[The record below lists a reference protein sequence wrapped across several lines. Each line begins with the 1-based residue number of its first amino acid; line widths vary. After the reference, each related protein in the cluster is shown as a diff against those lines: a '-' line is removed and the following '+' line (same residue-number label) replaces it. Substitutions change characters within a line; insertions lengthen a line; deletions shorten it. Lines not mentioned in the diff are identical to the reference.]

1 MKNLYR
7 ISLFSLI
14 ISCSMLSCTKDLNLD
29 PVSQISNASFWKT
42 ENDANGGLYGMY
54 VRFRGQAQNNL
65 FLWGE
70 ARSEVMNRSLAA
82 LNGYNYYYD
91 NALDRTNSGPTWQG
105 MYTVVHDANLL
116 LKYVPGIKFSSEA
129 SKNAILAQA
138 YTMRA
143 YVYFTMVKTWG
154 DLPLVTEPIEG
165 FSADAIQKERTSK
178 TELFKFIKQ
187 DLDAALSLYS
197 ANTFSPGR
205 SIWSKPAANALK
217 ADVYLWTA
225 KRENGGRPDLNVAL
239 AALNDAQTGDV
250 GLLDN
255 YASIFDYGNKGN
267 REILMAVR
275 FQDVEA
281 TSTIFSDMY
290 MSSAFM
296 TNNTDAATKALIGAF
311 GGNPYWTVSN
321 GVRAQFTAD
330 DLRKQPS
337 FIEIYTTT
345 GTYYGSIVYKFK
357 GTVIGGARQF
367 LDDVI
372 LYRYADI
379 LLMKAEV
386 KNALGQD
393 PADEINLVRK
403 RAYGTKYNDHVFV
416 NGTDVQNDEAIL
428 KERLLELAFEGKRWW
443 DLVRFGKAFE
453 KVPSL
458 QDRAG
463 QNELLL
469 FPISETTLSLEPKVK
484 QNPGYK

>member
-1 MKNLYR
+1 MKKFQYIFL
-7 ISLFSLI
+7 LMLAT
-14 ISCSMLSCTKDLNLD
+14 SCFFVSCKKDLNPD
-29 PVSQISNASFWKT
+29 PISQISNASFWKT
-42 ENDANGGLYGMY
+42 ENDVNGGLYGMY

-70 ARSEVMNRSLAA
+70 ARSETMNRSLAA

-105 MYTVVHDANLL
+105 LYTVIHDANLL
-116 LKYVPGIKFSSEA
+116 LKYVPGITFTSEA
-129 SKNAILAQA
+129 TKNAALAQA

-143 YVYFTMVKTWG
+143 YVYFILVRTWG
-154 DLPLVTEPIEG
+154 DVPLVTEPIEG
-165 FSADAIQKERTSK
+165 FTADAIQKERTAKS
-178 TELFKFIKQ
+178 EIFKFIKQ
-187 DLDAALSLYS
+187 DLDAALKIYPV
-197 ANTFSPGR
+197 NTYTTGR

-217 ADVYLWTA
+217 ADVYLWTG
-225 KRENGGRPDLNVAL
+225 KREGGGQADFTTAL
-239 AALNDAQTGDV
+239 AALNDAQTADV
-250 GLLDN
+250 ALLDN
-255 YASIFDYGNKGN
+255 YASVFDYANKGN
-267 REILMAVR
+267 KEILMAVH

-281 TSTIFSDMY
+281 TSTIYANMY

-296 TNNTDAATKALIGAF
+296 TNNTDAPTKTLIGAF

-321 GVRAQFTAD
+321 GVRAQFTSD

-345 GTYYGSIVYKFK
+345 GAFYGSIIYKFK

-372 LYRYADI
+372 LYRFADI
-379 LLMKAEV
+379 LLMKAEA

-393 PADEINLVRK
+393 PTTEINLVRQ
-403 RAYGTKYNDHVFV
+403 RAYGTKYSAHIFV
-416 NGTDVQNDEAIL
+416 NGTKDVNDEAIL

-458 QDRAG
+458 QGRAG
-463 QNELLL
+463 MNDLLL

-484 QNPGYK
+484 QNPGYN